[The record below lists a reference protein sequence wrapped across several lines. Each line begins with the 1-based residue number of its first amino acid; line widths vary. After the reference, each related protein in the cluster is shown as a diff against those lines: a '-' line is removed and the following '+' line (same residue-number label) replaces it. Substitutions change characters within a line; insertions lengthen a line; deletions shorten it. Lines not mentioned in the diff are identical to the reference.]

1 MTVNERQPL
10 LDREPPLDGLP
21 LPGNPVQVKAGSERH
36 LGPSEI
42 TKGTRVG
49 ILAGIWVAMFLASVN
64 TTMVATLISSIS
76 SEYNRSNQASWLGTS
91 YVFQTQVSTCTEVTK
106 SGPTRFLL
114 ATCTFTPLYGRLCN
128 VLGRRGANQTAVL
141 FAAVGTLACGL
152 SNSLEMLI
160 AARFLSGM
168 GSGGIFTTAS
178 IITSD
183 MYTIRERSLTQGIAS
198 LFNGAGMGLG
208 GPLGGWIS
216 DRFGWRWAFL
226 IQIPFFAVSFFL
238 TSANLPVLKDYVT
251 PGRGRGAKEI
261 LKRIDYGGCAT
272 MFVSVGALLFFLSFK
287 YNQEYAWDSA
297 PVVTSLAVMI
307 LAAMAFLFVELKLAY
322 EPMLAPSLLKESVP
336 VIIGYSNA
344 LVSMCNFAI
353 MYFFPMWFETVQL
366 QSAGVA
372 GAHLLPNSVAMSLG
386 SLFAGWY
393 MAKTGRYKILT
404 NLFGLF
410 PCIASLLVYRLRE
423 NSSSFEQWF
432 SIIPLGFGNAVVL
445 QTTLSEQNFNRYHT
459 SADIRLVCLLAS
471 IDNSQLAVG
480 TGFTQLY
487 RGVGQVLGVAVS
499 SAFFQSVLDR
509 ELRSRITGK
518 DADEW
523 VVRIRH
529 SSKLVVNLEEHLQ
542 RAARD
547 SYGEA
552 LRYVFL
558 YAAACSLVSFIL
570 RLWLPEVSLDEPETP
585 APASPTPSNLSNESV
600 VDEVED
606 ALPPIRPT
614 PRIRV
619 RRLSTL
625 ESDDGFDPEGGL
637 ATSPRRKP
645 RLATSV

>member
-91 YVFQTQVSTCTEVTK
+91 YVFQTQTSTCTEVTK

-160 AARFLSGM
+160 AARFVPFGHGQWWDIYHGLDYHIGHVHNTGKEFDTGHCVFVQWGWNGPWRVLLAAGLATVLDGVGPFLYRSRFLPYRSFSLLPTYGEEPRK
-168 GSGGIFTTAS
+168 FLNES
-178 IITSD
+178 I
-183 MYTIRERSLTQGIAS
+183 
-198 LFNGAGMGLG
+198 
-208 GPLGGWIS
+208 
-216 DRFGWRWAFL
+216 
-226 IQIPFFAVSFFL
+226 
-238 TSANLPVLKDYVT
+238 
-251 PGRGRGAKEI
+251 
-261 LKRIDYGGCAT
+261 YGGCAT

-445 QTTLSEQNFNRYHT
+445 QTTLSEQKFNQYHT

-570 RLWLPEVSLDEPETP
+570 RLWLPEVPLDEPETP
-585 APASPTPSNLSNESV
+585 APASPTPSNLSNESA
-600 VDEVED
+600 VDEVEMHS
-606 ALPPIRPT
+606 RPF
-614 PRIRV
+614 V
-619 RRLSTL
+619 RRR
-625 ESDDGFDPEGGL
+625 ESAYDVCL
-637 ATSPRRKP
+637 
-645 RLATSV
+645 L

>member
-1 MTVNERQPL
+1 MTANERQPL
-10 LDREPPLDGLP
+10 LDREPPLDGLA
-21 LPGNPVQVKAGSERH
+21 LPGNPVQVKTGSERH

-42 TKGTRVG
+42 SKGTRVG

-91 YVFQTQVSTCTEVTK
+91 
-106 SGPTRFLL
+106 FLL

-183 MYTIRERSLTQGIAS
+183 MYTIRERSMTQGIAS

-216 DRFGWRWAFL
+216 DRYGWRWAFL
-226 IQIPFFAVSFFL
+226 IQIPLFAVSFFL
-238 TSANLPVLKDYVT
+238 TSANLHYVT

-261 LKRIDYGGCAT
+261 LKRIDYGGCAA
-272 MFVSVGALLFFLSFK
+272 MFVSVGALLFFFSFK

-297 PVVTSLAVMI
+297 PVVTSLVI
-307 LAAMAFLFVELKLAY
+307 VVVAAIAFLFIELKLAY

-336 VIIGYSNA
+336 VIVGYSNA

-366 QSAGVA
+366 RSAGVA
-372 GAHLLPNSVAMSLG
+372 GGHLLPNSVAMSLG
-386 SLFAGWY
+386 ALFAGWY

-410 PCIASLLVYRLRE
+410 PCFASLLIYRLRE
-423 NSSSFEQWF
+423 NSSEFEQWF

-445 QTTLSEQNFNRYHT
+445 QTTL
-459 SADIRLVCLLAS
+459 ICLLAS

-509 ELRSRITGK
+509 ELRSRITGE
-518 DADEW
+518 DANEW
-523 VVRIRH
+523 VLRIRH
-529 SSKLVVNLEEHLQ
+529 SSKLVVSLEPHLQ

-558 YAAACSLVSFIL
+558 YAAACSLISFIL
-570 RLWLPEVSLDEPETP
+570 RLWLPELSLDDPSETP
-585 APASPTPSNLSNESV
+585 APPSPATSNLSNESAI
-600 VDEVED
+600 DDVED
-606 ALPPIRPT
+606 TLPAIRPT
-614 PRIRV
+614 LRIRV

-625 ESDDGFDPEGGL
+625 ESDDGFDPEGDGL

>member
-1 MTVNERQPL
+1 MSSMSGPYSASSADPFLFWSNERRGEYDQRRPVMTADERQPL
-10 LDREPPLDGLP
+10 LDRDPPLDGLA
-21 LPGNPVQVKAGSERH
+21 LAGSPVQAKDGSKRQLQPFELNR
-36 LGPSEI
+36 
-42 TKGTRVG
+42 RQRAG

-76 SEYNRSNQASWLGTS
+76 SEYHRSNQASWLGTS
-91 YVFQTQVSTCTEVTK
+91 
-106 SGPTRFLL
+106 FLL

-128 VLGRRGANQTAVL
+128 VLGRRGANQTAVI

-168 GSGGIFTTAS
+168 GGGGIFTTAS

-183 MYTIRERSLTQGIAS
+183 MYTVRERSMTQGIAS

-216 DRFGWRWAFL
+216 DRYGWRWAFL
-226 IQIPFFAVSFFL
+226 IQLPFFALSFFL
-238 TSANLPVLKDYVT
+238 TSINLNYIT
-251 PGRGRGAKEI
+251 PGRGRSTKEI
-261 LKRIDYGGCAT
+261 LKRIDYGGCAA
-272 MFVSVGALLFFLSFK
+272 MFVSVGALLFFFSFK
-287 YNQEYAWDSA
+287 YNQDYAWDSA
-297 PVVTSLAVMI
+297 PVVTSLVIMVVGTV
-307 LAAMAFLFVELKLAY
+307 AFLFIELKLAY
-322 EPMLAPSLLKESVP
+322 EPMLAPSLLRESVP

-344 LVSMCNFAI
+344 LVAMCNFAI

-372 GAHLLPNSVAMSLG
+372 GAHLLPNSVAISLG

-393 MAKTGRYKILT
+393 MSKTGRYKILT

-410 PCIASLLVYRLRE
+410 PCVASLLIYRLKE
-423 NSSSFEQWF
+423 NSSEFEQWF

-445 QTTLSEQNFNRYHT
+445 QTTL
-459 SADIRLVCLLAS
+459 ICLLAS
-471 IDNSQLAVG
+471 IDASQLAVG
-480 TGFTQLY
+480 TGFTQLF

-499 SAFFQSVLDR
+499 SAFFQSILDR
-509 ELRSRITGK
+509 ELRSRITGE

-523 VVRIRH
+523 ILRIRH
-529 SSKLVVNLEEHLQ
+529 SSKLVVKLEPHLQ

-547 SYGEA
+547 SYSTA

-558 YAAACSLVSFIL
+558 YAATCSLSSFIL
-570 RLWLPEVSLDEPETP
+570 RLWLPELSLDQPSEAPT
-585 APASPTPSNLSNESV
+585 PASPVTSDLSNESA

-606 ALPPIRPT
+606 ALPDIRHT
-614 PRIRV
+614 PRIRA

-625 ESDDGFDPEGGL
+625 ESDDGFDPEEDGL
-637 ATSPRRKP
+637 PSSPRRKL